1 MSEQPLLTPHHS
13 DKLDLKNRVVMA
25 PMTRARADN
34 EGNVP
39 TDLMVTY
46 YTQRASAGLLISEG
60 TFVSPQA
67 VGYIN
72 VPGMYSPQQV
82 AGWQKITDAVHAQGN
97 LFFAQLW
104 HVGRLSHPDMLN
116 GNLPLAPSAINAHD
130 KVYTP
135 SGFLPTVTPAA
146 MTVVQIKQAVADF
159 AQAARN
165 ALAAGFDGVEL
176 HAANAYLFHQFFAQC
191 ANTRTDEYGGS
202 RENRARFLFEVL
214 EAIRDAGVDLGKV
227 GVRLNPSLDV
237 MGGMTLDAETL
248 PTAEYVVQRLNDYG
262 LAYLHLMR
270 PFTDMSQNPLGEPN
284 IAQRFRPLYQ
294 GTLIINKDFDQEEAN
309 TIVAEGEADLVAFGK
324 PFIANPDLVARFAQH
339 APLAEPDKE
348 TFYTPGP
355 KGYTDYPALAEP
367 VTN

>member
-1 MSEQPLLTPHHS
+1 M
-13 DKLDLKNRVVMA
+13 
-25 PMTRARADN
+25 
-34 EGNVP
+34 
-39 TDLMVTY
+39 
-46 YTQRASAGLLISEG
+46 
-60 TFVSPQA
+60 
-67 VGYIN
+67 
-72 VPGMYSPQQV
+72 
-82 AGWQKITDAVHAQGN
+82 
-97 LFFAQLW
+97 
-104 HVGRLSHPDMLN
+104 
-116 GNLPLAPSAINAHD
+116 
-130 KVYTP
+130 
-135 SGFLPTVTPAA
+135 
-146 MTVVQIKQAVADF
+146 
-159 AQAARN
+159 
-165 ALAAGFDGVEL
+165 
-176 HAANAYLFHQFFAQC
+176 
-191 ANTRTDEYGGS
+191 
-202 RENRARFLFEVL
+202 L

>member
-1 MSEQPLLTPHHS
+1 MSEQPLLTPYHS
-13 DKLDLKNRVVMA
+13 DKLILKNRVVLA

-60 TFVSPQA
+60 AFVSPQA

-72 VPGMYSPQQV
+72 VPGIYSQAQV
-82 AGWQKITDAVHAQGN
+82 AGWKKITDAVHAQGN

-130 KVYTP
+130 NVYTP

-146 MTVVQIKQAVADF
+146 MTVAQIKQTVADF
-159 AQAARN
+159 AQAAQN

-191 ANTRTDEYGGS
+191 ANTRADEYGGS

-214 EAIRDAGVDLGKV
+214 EAMQTADVDLSKV
-227 GVRLNPSLDV
+227 GVRLNPSLDGL
-237 MGGMTLDAETL
+237 GGITVDAETL
-248 PTAEYVVQRLNDYG
+248 PTFDYIVQRLNDYG
-262 LAYLHLMR
+262 LAYLHLLE
-270 PFTDMSQNPLGEPN
+270 PFTDVSQNALAESH
-284 IAQRFRPLYQ
+284 IARRYRPLYQ
-294 GTLIINKDFDQEEAN
+294 GTLIINNGFDQEKGN
-309 TIVAEGEADLVAFGK
+309 TILADGEADLVAFGK

-339 APLAEPDKE
+339 TPLAKPDKE
-348 TFYTPGP
+348 TLYTPGP

-367 VTN
+367 VPH